1 VLTEEEMMI
10 WFGWRTRKMI
20 DVYAKIS
27 NKDVEKAYLTQY
39 KKIDIKDEEVEEILK
54 CEKCGEEHL
63 FTARFCLNCGFPLKK
78 EKEEND

>member
-1 VLTEEEMMI
+1 
-10 WFGWRTRKMI
+10 MI